1 MLRIVGTAEGITI
14 ESNGNNRVFQVD
26 GNVTA
31 SLSGLTITGGGGNA
45 DGGGLIKQ
53 GNLTLSLCT
62 ITGNSSTSGRGR
74 HRKLWVSHARRLH
87 DQQQRQSERR
97 RLCKLRLG
105 EFERRCTL
113 SDNTATWGKGFFAEN
128 LPGHPAENATLTKC
142 TLSGNT
148 AGQKGSSLSNQN
160 GVISMTDCTVSGNS
174 APSGG
179 GLFNA
184 RSANLLATIVAGN
197 TNGSNIPSDIA
208 GSGKASGS
216 FNLIGVGGSG
226 GLKNRRRGNIVL
238 TSLKRL
244 LLAPL
249 GRFGGPTQTMALLP
263 GSRAI
268 GNGTS
273 VRSVS
278 TDQRGFAQPLPMPT
292 SERYRIRA
300 SPSRSSRLP
309 ARGERKSRG
318 FFGGLWLFE

>member
-1 MLRIVGTAEGITI
+1 MLTLRQAVALANVLNEPTTITFDPIAFSQAQTIQLTGGQLELDDTGGMLRIVGTAAGVTI
-14 ESNGNNRVFQVD
+14 ESNGNNRVFQID
-26 GNVTA
+26 GNVAA
-31 SLSGLTITGGGGNA
+31 SLSGLTITGGGGTAN
-45 DGGGLIKQ
+45 GGGLLNL
-53 GNLTLSLCT
+53 GTLTLSLST
-62 ITGNSSTSGRGR
+62 VTGNSASAVGGGLANYGSATLSGCTISNNASQNGGGFANFGSAN
-74 HRKLWVSHARRLH
+74 LSA
-87 DQQQRQSERR
+87 
-97 RLCKLRLG
+97 
-105 EFERRCTL
+105 CTL
-113 SDNTATWGKGFFAEN
+113 SDNTATSGAGFFAEN
-128 LPGHPAENATLTKC
+128 LPGHLAENATLTQC

-148 AGQKGSSLSNQN
+148 AGQKGGGLSNQN

-263 GSRAI
+263 GS
-268 GNGTS
+268 GH
-273 VRSVS
+273 
-278 TDQRGFAQPLPMPT
+278 
-292 SERYRIRA
+292 
-300 SPSRSSRLP
+300 
-309 ARGERKSRG
+309 RKWNVG
-318 FFGGLWLFE
+318 